1 MPKPVVRKVK
11 KKVCAFCK
19 DNAQEID
26 YKDTGLLRKFIS
38 DRGKIRARRV
48 SGNCRQHQRDVAVAV
63 KNSREVAL
71 LPTPRPRAEYWRD
84 EMKLILT
91 GDVPNLGAPGDIV
104 EVKDGYGRNYLL
116 PRGLAIV
123 ATRGAEKQVA
133 AIKRAQK
140 SREIRDLGHAREV
153 AAQLGDL
160 AVTVKAKAAG
170 DSGRLFGSVTA
181 ADVVD
186 AVRAA
191 GGPVLDRRAVEV
203 PGQIKTLG
211 KHPVTVRLHPEVTT
225 QLDVAVVAG

>member
-1 MPKPVVRKVK
+1 V
-11 KKVCAFCK
+11 
-19 DNAQEID
+19 
-26 YKDTGLLRKFIS
+26 
-38 DRGKIRARRV
+38 
-48 SGNCRQHQRDVAVAV
+48 
-63 KNSREVAL
+63 
-71 LPTPRPRAEYWRD
+71 
-84 EMKLILT
+84 KLILT

-133 AIKRAQK
+133 AIQRAQK
-140 SREIRDLGHAREV
+140 SRQIRDLGHAREV

-160 AVTVKAKAAG
+160 AVTVKAKAAS

-191 GGPVLDRRAVEV
+191 GGPALDRRTVEV
-203 PGQIKTLG
+203 PGQIKTVG
-211 KHPVTVRLHPEVTT
+211 THPVTVRLHPEVTT
-225 QLDVAVVAG
+225 ELDVAVVAS